1 MKQQLH
7 KSNDFNFSYLSSNN
21 LAFARIIIQFY
32 FIIDIKYN
40 LDMLF
45 MTYEVRVAKVNHLRF
60 KS

>member
-1 MKQQLH
+1 MI
-7 KSNDFNFSYLSSNN
+7 SIFSYLSSNN